1 MNFYLNSS
9 HVVQHLTVSLL
20 AKKKTGKT
28 EFFQEK
34 VTTSHQ
40 RKICQ
45 NNEYLQ
51 EKKKGMSED

>member
-28 EFFQEK
+28 EFSQEK

-40 RKICQ
+40 
-45 NNEYLQ
+45 NNEYLRE